1 MGDFERS
8 MWGLPVPLHI
18 SSDIIAAELPMLNR
32 ESSSRR
38 EGGQHSQN
46 TESIPGRPAEERRVT
61 VWVGKS
67 VIFKGEL
74 VSSEDMIIDGKVEGT
89 IDVRD
94 HGLTIGPDAD
104 IRADITAKTITIYG
118 AITGAIKASGKVDI
132 RETGS
137 VDGDIIAPR
146 VAMAEGADVRG
157 RIDTLTGHESR
168 RDLTVVA

>member
-1 MGDFERS
+1 
-8 MWGLPVPLHI
+8 
-18 SSDIIAAELPMLNR
+18 MLNR
-32 ESSSRR
+32 ESSSPR
-38 EGGQHSQN
+38 EGVQRPQHAEPS
-46 TESIPGRPAEERRVT
+46 PGRPPEERRVV

-74 VSSEDMIIDGKVEGT
+74 VSSEDMSIDGTVEGT
-89 IDVRD
+89 IEVRD
-94 HGLTIGPDAD
+94 HCLTIGPDAD
-104 IRADITAKTITIYG
+104 IRADITAQTITVHG
-118 AITGAIKASGKVDI
+118 AVTGVIRASGTVDI

-168 RDLTVVA
+168 RNLPVVA

>member
-1 MGDFERS
+1 M
-8 MWGLPVPLHI
+8 
-18 SSDIIAAELPMLNR
+18 
-32 ESSSRR
+32 
-38 EGGQHSQN
+38 
-46 TESIPGRPAEERRVT
+46 
-61 VWVGKS
+61 GKS